1 MPDSTRSLATSTED
15 AGGLEPRFWTFV
27 FIHEVC
33 SPIAAAAES
42 NAMRADG
49 HFAASDVNN
58 AASLA

>member
-1 MPDSTRSLATSTED
+1 VPDSTRSLATSED
-15 AGGLEPRFWTFV
+15 AGVPEPSFWTFV

-33 SPIAAAAES
+33 SPIVAAAEL

-58 AASLA
+58 AVSLA